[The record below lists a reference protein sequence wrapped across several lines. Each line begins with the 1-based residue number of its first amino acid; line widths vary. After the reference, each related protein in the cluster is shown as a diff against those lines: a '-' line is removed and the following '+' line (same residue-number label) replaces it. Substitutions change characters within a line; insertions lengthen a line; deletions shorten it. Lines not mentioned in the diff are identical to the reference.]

1 MSGAIDR
8 ALTRHGISSAVRGV
22 AYRGPVNLTG
32 PVAAPLPTSRPTT
45 APRTVSRVGIT
56 LGLTTAFLS
65 AVGVWLT
72 WRIFVASVPGQ
83 RVDQAVFEGARYG
96 RNRLW
101 QLAQPVLDVV
111 SVPYVA
117 LVLIAAVLIAVVRRR
132 WGLAVQVALLVVGAN
147 LTTQVLKNVVF
158 DRPDLG
164 ATPVFSNA
172 LPSGHTTAAASV
184 SAALVFV
191 VPPRARPW
199 AAVLGA
205 VYTSATGVS
214 TLIGA
219 WHRPGDVVAAVLVV
233 LAWSGLACALAAASP
248 PRSTHDLPANTTG
261 QIVLPAS
268 LRGGV
273 VRRRRGF
280 AGFGV
285 GGVLLVLATLAAA
298 LPASYLLLVSWTAPE
313 PLDSRAELLV
323 AYAGGAFGVV
333 AMSSLAFA
341 GLLVVR
347 QAAGAVADQTS

>member
-1 MSGAIDR
+1 M
-8 ALTRHGISSAVRGV
+8 
-22 AYRGPVNLTG
+22 NLTG
-32 PVAAPLPTSRPTT
+32 PVAAPLPSTRPETVPRVRSRLG
-45 APRTVSRVGIT
+45 VT
-56 LGLTTAFLS
+56 LGLTTALVS

-72 WRIFVASVPGQ
+72 WRIFVASGPGQ

-101 QLAQPVLDVV
+101 HLAQPVLDVV
-111 SVPYVA
+111 SVPYIA

-132 WGLAVQVALLVVGAN
+132 WGLAVQVAILVAGAN

-205 VYTSATGVS
+205 GYTAATGVS
-214 TLIGA
+214 TLIGG
-219 WHRPGDVVAAVLVV
+219 WHRPSDVVAAVLVV

-248 PRSTHDLPANTTG
+248 PRPGGDGPTTATGQFGLPA
-261 QIVLPAS
+261 
-268 LRGGV
+268 GV
-273 VRRRRGF
+273 RTAGARRRRGSV
-280 AGFGV
+280 GFGV
-285 GGVLLVLATLAAA
+285 GGGLLVLASLGSA
-298 LPASYLLLVSWTAPE
+298 LPAGYSLVVSWTSTQA
-313 PLDSRAELLV
+313 LDSRAELLV
-323 AYAGGAFGVV
+323 AYAGGAFGVLT
-333 AMSSLAFA
+333 MTCLAFA
-341 GLLVVR
+341 VLLVVR
-347 QAAGAVADQTS
+347 QAAGAAD

>member
-1 MSGAIDR
+1 
-8 ALTRHGISSAVRGV
+8 
-22 AYRGPVNLTG
+22 VNLTG
-32 PVAAPLPTSRPTT
+32 PVAAPLPAARLAT
-45 APRTVSRVGIT
+45 APRVVSRVGIA
-56 LGLTTAFLS
+56 LGLTTALVS
-65 AVGVWLT
+65 AAGVWLT

-111 SVPYVA
+111 SVPYIA

-132 WGLAVQVALLVVGAN
+132 WGLAIQVALLVAGAN
-147 LTTQVLKNVVF
+147 LTTQVLKNVVL

-205 VYTSATGVS
+205 VYTAATGVS
-214 TLIGA
+214 TLIGG

-248 PRSTHDLPANTTG
+248 PRPTADLAATATG
-261 QIVLPAS
+261 QIVLPTSARS
-268 LRGGV
+268 GAA
-273 VRRRRGF
+273 RRRRGF
-280 AGFGV
+280 AGFGL
-285 GGVLLVLATLAAA
+285 GGVLLVLVALVSA
-298 LPASYLLLVSWTAPE
+298 LPAAYSMVVSWTTAQ

-333 AMSSLAFA
+333 AVSSLAFA
-341 GLLVVR
+341 VLLVVR
-347 QAAGAVADQTS
+347 QSAGAVADQTS